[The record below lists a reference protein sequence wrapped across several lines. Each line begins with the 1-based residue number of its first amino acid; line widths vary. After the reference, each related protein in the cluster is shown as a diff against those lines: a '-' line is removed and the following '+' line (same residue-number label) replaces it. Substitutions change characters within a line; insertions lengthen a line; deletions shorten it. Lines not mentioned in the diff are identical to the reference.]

1 MTRPGSYTRSGLK
14 SGQWGLLAS
23 CSSLQIFLPHKA
35 DPKGLM
41 TPIPSRSR
49 GVGWGGENRADLEDH
64 GKQELALAWDLWGML
79 VLSPLDSCP
88 RNPSHHAAKPCRPPP
103 PPDQP
108 DAPTPEASLPCSGR
122 QPCGPRS
129 QRRNSSQPG
138 EEPPQTS
145 LNRAR
150 CYLGLSALT
159 SLETSTTRSSLLSP
173 SLSCSRERSQSGGH
187 PHHTPRP
194 SLKQP
199 PLLPAG
205 IRTWGQTPQS
215 MHAPLWP
222 TDISSLLTQPQGP
235 VPGHCAPCPLAAS
248 PTPAPLQYFRVPFHL
263 APSRGFIA
271 TIMDEEAS

>member
-1 MTRPGSYTRSGLK
+1 
-14 SGQWGLLAS
+14 
-23 CSSLQIFLPHKA
+23 
-35 DPKGLM
+35 M
-41 TPIPSRSR
+41 TPIPSRSQ
-49 GVGWGGENRADLEDH
+49 GGGGENRADLEDH

-79 VLSPLDSCP
+79 VLSPLDSRP
-88 RNPSHHAAKPCRPPP
+88 RNPSHHAAKPYRP

-108 DAPTPEASLPCSGR
+108 DAPTPEASLPRSGR

-150 CYLGLSALT
+150 CNLGLSALT

-187 PHHTPRP
+187 PYHTPTP

-199 PLLPAG
+199 PLPPAG
-205 IRTWGQTPQS
+205 I
-215 MHAPLWP
+215 
-222 TDISSLLTQPQGP
+222 
-235 VPGHCAPCPLAAS
+235 
-248 PTPAPLQYFRVPFHL
+248 
-263 APSRGFIA
+263 
-271 TIMDEEAS
+271 